1 MGKEKEAELWAA
13 ARQFVERIN
22 QAHPR
27 EQTGVK
33 GEGDLESME
42 VD

>member
-13 ARQFVERIN
+13 AREFVQQIN
-22 QAHPR
+22 QAR
-27 EQTGVK
+27 SDDKAKVKVEGEQ
-33 GEGDLESME
+33 SMD

>member
-13 ARQFVERIN
+13 ARQFVDRIN
-22 QAHPR
+22 QAHPS

-33 GEGDLESME
+33 GEGGQESMD

>member
-22 QAHPR
+22 QAHPGG
-27 EQTGVK
+27 QTGVK
-33 GEGDLESME
+33 GEGGQESMG